1 MDPIHVEPL
10 SFHPE
15 LHRTVQGW
23 FEQEWPFYYGPVV
36 SAAADVLAYSQ
47 AQGVPR
53 GFVALFNGEPCG
65 FAALKS
71 EAFPT
76 HRHLG
81 PWAGAA
87 YVRPEL
93 RRRGIGAALFAA
105 LEAEARRL
113 GFLRLYCAT
122 ATSAS
127 LLQRR
132 AWLLLEQ
139 VDHEGENV
147 GVYEKAL

>member
-1 MDPIHVEPL
+1 M
-10 SFHPE
+10 
-15 LHRTVQGW
+15 RRW
-23 FEQEWPFYYGPVV
+23 FEAQWPSYYGPL
-36 SAAADVLAYSQ
+36 ANAGADVLAYAT

-53 GFVALFNGEPCG
+53 GFVAFVHGEPCG

-76 HRHLG
+76 HPHLG

-93 RRRGIGAALFAA
+93 RRRGIGQALLGAV
-105 LEAEARRL
+105 EAEARRL
-113 GFLRLYCAT
+113 GFPRLYCAS

-132 AWLLLEQ
+132 AWHLLEK
-139 VDHEGENV
+139 VVHGSENV